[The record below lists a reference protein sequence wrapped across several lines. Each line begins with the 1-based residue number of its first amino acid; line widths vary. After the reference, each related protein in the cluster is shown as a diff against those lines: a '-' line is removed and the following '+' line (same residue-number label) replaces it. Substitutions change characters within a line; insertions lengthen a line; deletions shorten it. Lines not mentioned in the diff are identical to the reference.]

1 MEQNLNLLGA
11 IVAHIIFISSILTF
25 GARIFFKVHPG
36 HWVGI
41 PLLLMAFPLLY
52 LLLRAAEFNR
62 PFLYYLQLGL
72 MLAWIILLY
81 LVDFAFKV
89 DFRRTRWMVIAFV
102 IFYFAGIG
110 GMLGVA
116 GLAGR
121 VWMISAIVL
130 FFIAAILAFVQ
141 HSVTEI

>member
-1 MEQNLNLLGA
+1 
-11 IVAHIIFISSILTF
+11 
-25 GARIFFKVHPG
+25 
-36 HWVGI
+36 
-41 PLLLMAFPLLY
+41 
-52 LLLRAAEFNR
+52 
-62 PFLYYLQLGL
+62 
-72 MLAWIILLY
+72 
-81 LVDFAFKV
+81 V

-102 IFYFAGIG
+102 MFYFAGIG

-130 FFIAAILAFVQ
+130 FFIAAVLAFVQ

>member
-1 MEQNLNLLGA
+1 
-11 IVAHIIFISSILTF
+11 
-25 GARIFFKVHPG
+25 
-36 HWVGI
+36 
-41 PLLLMAFPLLY
+41 
-52 LLLRAAEFNR
+52 
-62 PFLYYLQLGL
+62 

-89 DFRRTRWMVIAFV
+89 DFRRTRWMVITFV

-130 FFIAAILAFVQ
+130 FFIAAVLAFVQ